1 LGCTPE
7 LNPEPVYVVTAP
19 PDVRGIY
26 DAWETVDRLQRGR
39 NICQMLVWGREG
51 AKAILNGPGVVL
63 GPGLHGFTD
72 GNAPGGVGVVLVDG
86 PRDDDD
92 PAVAEIATS
101 VREIFLRSGREGL
114 DTEADMENLLSH
126 GASAVAEMAAVYRA
140 LSEVSPGAEVTIVS
154 DYDGVAKLM
163 GGVAKPKKPFMKQL
177 VAASLALAR
186 EKGLR
191 ARYVHH
197 PGHRSSSCGR
207 HDLALFN
214 QCADALATEG
224 SGGPPHLPG
233 CPRLRKPGLSL

>member
-1 LGCTPE
+1 LGCSPE
-7 LNPEPVYVVTAP
+7 PNPEPVYVVTAP

-26 DAWETVDRLQRGR
+26 DVWETVDRLQHGR

-51 AKAILNGPGVVL
+51 AKAVLDGPGVVL

-72 GNAPGGVGVVLVDG
+72 GNAPGGLGVVLVEG

-92 PAVAEIATS
+92 PPVTEIATS
-101 VREIFLRSGREGL
+101 VREVFLRSGREGL

-126 GASAVAEMAAVYRA
+126 GASAVAEMAAIYRA

-163 GGVAKPKKPFMKQL
+163 GAVARPKKPFMKQL
-177 VAASLALAR
+177 VAACSALAQER
-186 EKGLR
+186 DLR

-197 PGHRSSSCGR
+197 PGHRSSWCGR
-207 HDLALFN
+207 HDLAHFN

-233 CPRLRKPGLSL
+233 CPRLRKPGLSF

>member
-1 LGCTPE
+1 MK
-7 LNPEPVYVVTAP
+7 VYGV
-19 PDVRGIY
+19 
-26 DAWETVDRLQRGR
+26 Q
-39 NICQMLVWGREG
+39 G
-51 AKAILNGPGVVL
+51 AEAILNGPGVVL
-63 GPGLHGFTD
+63 SPGLHAFTD
-72 GNAPGGVGVVLVDG
+72 GNAPGGVGLVLVEG

-92 PAVAEIATS
+92 PPRTEIATS

-197 PGHRSSSCGR
+197 PGHRSSWCGR